1 MKARL
6 LPDGPSPGSMYPVL
20 VPVESTRPVIVT
32 IWALQVVLIDF
43 TNAIRVV
50 EAIHVATG
58 VLSIRLIVPLLEPP
72 AIVNAAELVANRA
85 GRIVSETRLG
95 VPLASD
101 PPVIVASVFELPPA
115 AFYPRVA
122 GE

>member
-1 MKARL
+1 
-6 LPDGPSPGSMYPVL
+6 MYPVL

-32 IWALQVVLIDF
+32 IWAPQVVLIDF
-43 TNAIRVV
+43 TKAILVV
-50 EAIHVATG
+50 APIHVATG
-58 VLSIRLIVPLLEPP
+58 VLSIGLIVPLLEPP

-115 AFYPRVA
+115 AFHTSVA
-122 GE
+122 VAFAQLPALRKNA